1 MKRKTKNG
9 LLVAGLVLT
18 AVAAVAG
25 ISYGIAANE
34 KGLDETNKAILGVL
48 GDSYTLKS
56 DAGSVKSEKLDILEK
71 MYVMNEANLA
81 VDEYATMKA
90 YREATEEA
98 IITDEY
104 SEADYKEDHAE
115 EKLFVIRDVEL
126 EAEESFTIKHVTSGD
141 IVDEDIELTF
151 SRYWGS
157 EATEDLVSV
166 NFDSEL
172 EVAEKGTYTFYL
184 IVEEEAV
191 EIVVDYAA

>member
-81 VDEYATMKA
+81 VEEYATMKA

-104 SEADYKEDHAE
+104 SEVDYKEDHAE
-115 EKLFVIRDVEL
+115 EKLFVIRDVKL
-126 EAEESFTIKHVTSGD
+126 EAEQSFTIKHVTSGD

-172 EVAEKGTYTFYL
+172 EVAEEGTYTFYL

>member
-71 MYVMNEANLA
+71 MYLTGMMQHV
-81 VDEYATMKA
+81 ATM
-90 YREATEEA
+90 
-98 IITDEY
+98 
-104 SEADYKEDHAE
+104 
-115 EKLFVIRDVEL
+115 
-126 EAEESFTIKHVTSGD
+126 
-141 IVDEDIELTF
+141 
-151 SRYWGS
+151 
-157 EATEDLVSV
+157 
-166 NFDSEL
+166 
-172 EVAEKGTYTFYL
+172 
-184 IVEEEAV
+184 
-191 EIVVDYAA
+191 

>member
-115 EKLFVIRDVEL
+115 EKLFVIRDVKL

-172 EVAEKGTYTFYL
+172 EVAEEGTYTFYL

>member
-81 VDEYATMKA
+81 VEEYATMKA

-115 EKLFVIRDVEL
+115 EKLFVIRDVKL
-126 EAEESFTIKHVTSGD
+126 EAEQSFTIKHVTSGD

-172 EVAEKGTYTFYL
+172 EVAEEGTYTFYL
-184 IVEEEAV
+184 IVEEESV

>member
-56 DAGSVKSEKLDILEK
+56 DDGSVKSEKLDILEK

-81 VDEYATMKA
+81 VEEYATMKA

-115 EKLFVIRDVEL
+115 EKLFVIRDVKL
-126 EAEESFTIKHVTSGD
+126 EAEQSFTIKHVTSGD
-141 IVDEDIELTF
+141 IIDEDIELTF

-172 EVAEKGTYTFYL
+172 EVAEEGTYTFYL
-184 IVEEEAV
+184 IVEEESV